1 VEAKLG
7 KLTRQF
13 DDALEDFNA
22 ALAIDT
28 GRFDEQTTD
37 VLKNGQV
44 QKFEFTTE
52 LLWKMLKAF
61 LLEQHGID
69 AASPKQVIRR
79 YFELDFCTYE
89 ESEALLEAIDLRNT
103 LSHVYNK
110 ETFEKIYAQVQ
121 DFGPIL
127 EQIFKKRPW
136 EK

>member
-28 GRFDEQTTD
+28 GRFD
-37 VLKNGQV
+37 
-44 QKFEFTTE
+44 
-52 LLWKMLKAF
+52 
-61 LLEQHGID
+61 EQHGID

-121 DFGPIL
+121 DFRPIL

-136 EK
+136 